1 MARAG
6 IARTR
11 MSMAGAKVTEPDS
24 VLLGD
29 DRFEHSVGQ
38 EFAQDIVGVA
48 FL

>member
-29 DRFEHSVGQ
+29 DLGKKATGNYFTLGLDS
-38 EFAQDIVGVA
+38 
-48 FL
+48 